1 MSETKHLR
9 SFGLIV
15 GGIFTLIGV
24 WPALWR
30 SQPLRLWSCVLGG
43 VLMVLA
49 LAWPRSLTQV
59 YRVWM
64 RVGEVLGWINTRLIL
79 GMLFYLLF
87 TPMGVY
93 MRLRGQDPMRR
104 TLVPEAESY
113 RVVRQPRPASH
124 MLHQF

>member
-9 SFGLIV
+9 SFGLMV
-15 GGIFTLIGV
+15 GGIFALIGA
-24 WPALWR
+24 WPVGWGGR
-30 SQPLRLWSCVLGG
+30 SPRLWGLILGG
-43 VLMVLA
+43 LLMALA
-49 LAWPRSLTQV
+49 LAWPRSLTRV

-64 RVGEVLGWINTRLIL
+64 TVGEVLGWINTRLIL

-87 TPMGVY
+87 TPMGVF
-93 MRLRGQDPMRR
+93 MRLRGKDPMRR

-124 MLHQF
+124 MWHQF